1 MREPKERQ
9 YFAEFV
15 EPHLGGGIEW
25 LGEVSHGEKVELLQ
39 HARATLFPIEWE
51 EPFGLVM
58 IESMACGTPVI
69 ATARGA
75 VPEVIEHGRSGIIV
89 EDYRIIPEAL
99 EAADRLDSRELR
111 RYVEER
117 FSPMRMVRDYGK
129 AYELA
134 VQNAAHFER

>member
-1 MREPKERQ
+1 
-9 YFAEFV
+9 
-15 EPHLGGGIEW
+15 
-25 LGEVSHGEKVELLQ
+25 
-39 HARATLFPIEWE
+39 LFPIEWE

-89 EDYRIIPEAL
+89 EDYRIIPDAL

-117 FSPMRMVRDYGK
+117 FSPMRMVSDYGK
-129 AYELA
+129 AYESA
-134 VQNAAHFER
+134 VARALSA